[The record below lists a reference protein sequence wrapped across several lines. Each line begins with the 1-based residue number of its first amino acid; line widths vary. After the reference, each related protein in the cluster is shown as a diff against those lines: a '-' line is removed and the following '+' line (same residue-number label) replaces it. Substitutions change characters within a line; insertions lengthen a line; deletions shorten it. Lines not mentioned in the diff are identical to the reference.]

1 MARPVTRRQL
11 EVLQAFHLN
20 QQEQGLAPTLEEL
33 GKNLGV
39 NRVTVYGHVQALLQ
53 KGLLENLLP
62 GASRGLDLTTEGLAI
77 LSPQFKQMGPVVSPG
92 NGTAIPGAE
101 ETTAATY
108 STQVIP
114 FLGKVAAGSPMEA
127 IENRTEIPLHELIP
141 NRQGH
146 YLLEVDGDS
155 MIEAHIAPGDLV
167 LVDRDRPPL
176 AQDIVV
182 AVLANEE
189 ATLKRYVPNP
199 DGSTYLVPA
208 NANLEPRKVAAG
220 ELEIRGVVT
229 GVVRRY
235 P

>member
-101 ETTAATY
+101 ETTSATY
-108 STQVIP
+108 STQIIP

-141 NRQGH
+141 NRQGN

-167 LVDRDRPPL
+167 MVDRDRPPL

-199 DGSTYLVPA
+199 DGSAYLVPA
-208 NANLEPRKVAAG
+208 NASLEPRKVAAG
-220 ELEIRGVVT
+220 DLEIRGVVT